1 MGKNMKR
8 MFIVTALFLT
18 QLFVSAACCQARSLV
33 VKKTMDPPIV
43 DGIDTDQAWQGV
55 DPLVVFDP
63 VADRQ
68 IKVRGVYDDEKMY
81 FLVSFPDP
89 DESRLHKN
97 WVWDHGRNQYVMGN
111 MREDVF
117 VFKWSMGKEPV
128 DLSIQSDDAS
138 RSDVWFWKANRTD
151 PVGYADDK
159 MHILSQIESR
169 DSTRVVSKTGR
180 LMYLFRLED
189 TGRKAY
195 EIDLL
200 VNYAGDVRNRYMNE
214 MPSES
219 RADVRAKGLWQKG
232 SWTVEFSR
240 ALVTGHNDDLQFSN
254 LNQSYQFGVST
265 LEIAGRKENP
275 VLSEPLYG
283 SGDIGEVIDL
293 VFGGR

>member
-1 MGKNMKR
+1 M
-8 MFIVTALFLT
+8 L
-18 QLFVSAACCQARSLV
+18 
-33 VKKTMDPPIV
+33 KKTTDPPIV
-43 DGIDTDQAWQGV
+43 DGIDTDQAWQSV
-55 DPLVVFDP
+55 DPLVVFDQ

-68 IKVRGVYDDEKMY
+68 IKVRGVYDAEKIY
-81 FLVSFPDP
+81 FLVSFSDP
-89 DESRLHKN
+89 DESRLHKS
-97 WVWDHGRNQYVMGN
+97 WVWDQGRSQYVMGN

-117 VFKWSMGKEPV
+117 VFKWSMEKEPV
-128 DLSIQSDDAS
+128 DLSIHADDAS

-159 MHILSQIESR
+159 MHILSQIDSR
-169 DSTRVVSKTGR
+169 DSTQVVSKTGR
-180 LMYLFRLED
+180 LMYLLRLED
-189 TGRKAY
+189 AGRKAY

-200 VNYAGDVRNRYMNE
+200 VDYVGDVRNRYKNE
-214 MPSES
+214 MPSLS

-232 SWTVEFSR
+232 SWTIEFSR
-240 ALVTGHNDDLQFSN
+240 ALVTGHGDDLQFSN